1 MFRLTIFF
9 LMALLIPPSASSHAI
24 GMERDFPTIT
34 GPCDFSFPRD
44 HGEHPDH
51 RIEWWYYTGNL
62 HTDAGRPF
70 GFQLTFFRS
79 RLQPPGSEKQPTSP
93 SSWRTSQLYLAH
105 FAVSDLEDEAFRYEK
120 RTVRGAMDLAGVA
133 QDDNQV
139 RIHLRDWFA
148 AITPDGHVI
157 SASMPGKGTGTGM
170 GLELRLVPRKPIAV
184 QGVGGYSRKG
194 FRPESASCYYSF
206 TRFQAQGTIRVGGD
220 EYAVTGQAW
229 MDHEYSSNLLEEG
242 LTGWDWFSI
251 QLEDGWDVM
260 LFRLRPEGQGTDQ
273 AHGGWSSGS
282 LVSPEGSVTPL
293 GPDHIE
299 FTPQRT
305 WTSPASGA
313 TYPLHWEIAIPSAE
327 LSLRVTPRL
336 QDQELVSEPG
346 TGGVTYWEGAIS
358 IQGTRK
364 GQPVSGL
371 GYAELTGYAGPV
383 PLGPAGQ

>member
-1 MFRLTIFF
+1 MFRLTFVF
-9 LMALLIPPSASSHAI
+9 LMALLILPSASSHAI
-24 GMERDFPTIT
+24 KMEHGFPTIT

-62 HTDAGRPF
+62 STNAGRSF

-79 RLQPPGSEKQPTSP
+79 RLQPPGSEEQPTSP

-105 FAVSDLEDEAFRYEK
+105 FAVSDLEDETFRYEK
-120 RTVRGAMDLAGVA
+120 RTVRGAMNLAGVE
-133 QDDNQV
+133 QDADQV

-148 AITPDGHVI
+148 TITPDGHFL
-157 SASMPGKGTGTGM
+157 SASAPSVGPYM
-170 GLELRLVPRKPIAV
+170 GLELHLMPLKPIAV
-184 QGVGGYSRKG
+184 QGEGGYSRKG
-194 FRPESASCYYSF
+194 FQPESASCYYSF
-206 TRFQAQGTIRVGGD
+206 TRLQAQGTVRVGGD
-220 EYAVTGQAW
+220 AFAVTGQAW

-251 QLEDGWDVM
+251 QLNNGWDVM
-260 LFRLRPEGQGTDQ
+260 AFRLRPEDQGTDH
-273 AHGGWSSGS
+273 AGWSSGS
-282 LVSPEGSVTPL
+282 LVSPEGHVTPL
-293 GPDHIE
+293 GPDQIE
-299 FTPQRT
+299 FTPLQT

-327 LSLRVTPRL
+327 LRLRITPRM
-336 QDQELVSEPG
+336 QDQELLSEPG

-358 IQGTRK
+358 VQGTRSDR
-364 GQPVSGL
+364 PVSGL
-371 GYAELTGYAGPV
+371 GYAELTGYAGPI